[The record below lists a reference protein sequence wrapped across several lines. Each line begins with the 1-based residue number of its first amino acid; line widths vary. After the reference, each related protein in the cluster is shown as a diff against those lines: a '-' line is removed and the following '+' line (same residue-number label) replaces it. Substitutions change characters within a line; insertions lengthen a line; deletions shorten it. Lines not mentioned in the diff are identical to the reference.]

1 LLDSSNDNGDDR
13 FDGIKITDII
23 KSMSESSNIPSSSM
37 LTPLKSV
44 TEEILTPRNYNESN
58 RQTTPIGQIRSEEEI
73 NLNKL
78 SDAEILCPLIILIV
92 VITAEIFYRKPL
104 DKWTHNIQAKY
115 QKDYMETNIIT
126 VWFYQYIHMCSGGNE
141 LCFLFFYHL
150 AISGKYHRAYIT
162 AISISFNFVLVN
174 SLIVWYQQP
183 RPYWVD

>member
-1 LLDSSNDNGDDR
+1 
-13 FDGIKITDII
+13 
-23 KSMSESSNIPSSSM
+23 MSESSNIPSSSM

-104 DKWTHNIQAKY
+104 DKWTHNI
-115 QKDYMETNIIT
+115 
-126 VWFYQYIHMCSGGNE
+126 
-141 LCFLFFYHL
+141 
-150 AISGKYHRAYIT
+150 
-162 AISISFNFVLVN
+162 
-174 SLIVWYQQP
+174 
-183 RPYWVD
+183 